1 MKYNVF
7 IHQVPKA
14 AKKILNVL
22 AGTLEKKE
30 DKWELVW
37 GNRKHLLT
45 DEDVHLLT
53 LGGTINTKGT
63 GRLSIS
69 TEPAIGG
76 SLTALLN
83 SLIYSKEQN
92 PKRSVC
98 PMP

>member
-7 IHQVPKA
+7 IHQVPKMV
-14 AKKILNVL
+14 KKTLNVFS
-22 AGTLEKKE
+22 GTLEKKE
-30 DKWELVW
+30 DRWELVW
-37 GNRKHLLT
+37 GNRKHILT
-45 DEDVHLLT
+45 NEDVHLLT
-53 LGGTINTKGT
+53 LGGTVNIKNM

-92 PKRSVC
+92 PRRSVC